1 VVGISV
7 KQEDPVNWESF
18 RGSSSG
24 VSWRI
29 NVDLVR
35 QWQHRPKISMHALH
49 VSQKYAVSSSL
60 LSMRIRL
67 AVGKAKCARCVL
79 RRDPVRL
86 NAMRWQQ
93 ILTFRAA

>member
-18 RGSSSG
+18 RGSSSDEP
-24 VSWRI
+24 WHI
-29 NVDLVR
+29 NVDLGP

-60 LSMRIRL
+60 FSVRRRL
-67 AVGKAKCARCVL
+67 AVGKAKCARCAL
-79 RRDPVRL
+79 DRDPVRL